1 MTGDDPVGTPQRQR
15 FRDLLGWPLAL
26 VVIAGLAL
34 LGWWLLLR
42 AVPSIPDLGRAAG
55 EAGRT
60 AQAIARAFREG
71 TLSTEFTS
79 YAQSLEGTRRL
90 QVASLDSVETLSQ
103 RDQASILWGQ
113 LELPEVLLRA
123 TLPVTYTYYLD
134 LEAPWTLTWDES
146 SQVLAVQT
154 PPLEWNRPAVDVS
167 RMTIGVERTH
177 PLRDH
182 EAARERLRQVL
193 TPWLEERAEANR
205 ELVAATARE
214 EVEDWVRSWVEVEY
228 GQVGEIEVV
237 LGAAVP
243 DPTTLTDPRP

>member
-1 MTGDDPVGTPQRQR
+1 MSRADRTPRTGGDRSPRLR
-15 FRDLLGWPLAL
+15 GWPVAL
-26 VVIAGLAL
+26 VAVAVLAL

-42 AVPSIPDLGRAAG
+42 AVPSIPDLGQAAGDAGRAA
-55 EAGRT
+55 R
-60 AQAIARAFREG
+60 AIAQAFREG

-79 YAQSLEGTRRL
+79 YTQSLEGTRRL
-90 QVASLDSVETLSQ
+90 QVASLTSVETLSQ

-167 RMTIGVERTH
+167 RMAIEVERTH

-182 EAARERLRQVL
+182 EAARERLRQAL
-193 TPWLEERAEANR
+193 TPWLEERAEDNR
-205 ELVAATARE
+205 RLVEATARE
-214 EVEDWVRSWVEVEY
+214 EVEGWVRSWVEAEY
-228 GQVGEIEVV
+228 GQVGEVKVV
-237 LGAAVP
+237 LGSAADAP
-243 DPTTLTDPRP
+243 APAERPL